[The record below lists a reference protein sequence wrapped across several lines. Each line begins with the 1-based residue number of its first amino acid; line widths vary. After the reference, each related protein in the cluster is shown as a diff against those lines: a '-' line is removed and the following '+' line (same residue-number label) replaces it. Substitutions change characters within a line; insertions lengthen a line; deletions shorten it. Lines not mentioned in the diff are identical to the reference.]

1 MILGLKNGKVDIL
14 KNSLE
19 SVDSISLRLIFN
31 DLVLTNNAVVKVFID
46 KTELKKIDT
55 NLYKFDFSTIRRG
68 ENKLKV
74 FVYQGE
80 IVKTYETIMS
90 VKNYISFDS
99 LGHEKFPQMILDINE
114 KIKNL
119 ENLYK
124 KIESKIDVI

>member
-1 MILGLKNGKVDIL
+1 MILELKNGKIEIL

-19 SVDSISLRLIFN
+19 SVEKINLRLIFK
-31 DLVLTNNAVVKVFID
+31 DFVLTNNAVVKVFID

-55 NLYKFDFSTIRRG
+55 NVYKFDFSTIRRG
-68 ENKLKV
+68 ENRLRV

-80 IVKTYETIMS
+80 ITKTYETIMS

-99 LGHEKFPQMILDINE
+99 LGHEKFPQVILDINE

-119 ENLYK
+119 EELYK
-124 KIESKIDVI
+124 KIENKIDVF